1 MGGIINFWHGLKIKG
16 GIYFDLLHF
25 SLAVHDRILERAN
38 VKTNRSIPSTYLENV
53 SKKTTKIYI
62 SLRTPEQILRHHSPI
77 FCPVKIFIKTYDGES
92 IPFCHRIL
100 VSIVKIQMESPGS
113 IGDL

>member
-25 SLAVHDRILERAN
+25 SLAVRDRILERVHA
-38 VKTNRSIPSTYLENV
+38 KTNRSIPSTYLENV

-62 SLRTPEQILRHHSPI
+62 SLRTPEQILRHHSS
-77 FCPVKIFIKTYDGES
+77 FLGPVKIFIKTHDGE
-92 IPFCHRIL
+92 PVLFRHRIL
-100 VSIVKIQMESPGS
+100 VSIVKIQMKSPGS
-113 IGDL
+113 IGNL